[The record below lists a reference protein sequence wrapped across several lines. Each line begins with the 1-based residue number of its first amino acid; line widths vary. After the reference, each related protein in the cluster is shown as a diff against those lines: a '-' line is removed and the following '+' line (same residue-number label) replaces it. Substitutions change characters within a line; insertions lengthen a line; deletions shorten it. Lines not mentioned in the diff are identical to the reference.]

1 MSKSIMHRKD
11 GTCYL
16 CAKLHGGDDWIY
28 PHVEEHHA
36 VFGDFGA
43 LRTIAEHYGLKVYL
57 CPAHHQYSDESVHSN
72 GKRGDEIRKMLSQD
86 AQRAFEEK
94 HPDLSFLTIFGINYL

>member
-16 CAKLHGGDDWIY
+16 CAKLHGGDHWIY

-36 VFGDFGA
+36 VYGDFGA
-43 LRTIAEHYGLKVYL
+43 NRDLAEHYGLKVYL
-57 CPAHHQYSDESVHSN
+57 CPAHHQNSPEAVHHN
-72 GKRGDEIRKMLSQD
+72 GKRGEEMRRILSED
-86 AQRAFEEK
+86 AQRAFEER
-94 HPDLSFLTIFGINYL
+94 HPDLSFREIFGINYL

>member
-16 CAKLHGGDDWIY
+16 CAKLHGGDDWHY
-28 PHVEEHHA
+28 EVTEEHHV
-36 VFGDFGA
+36 VFGYWGSGRD
-43 LRTIAEHYGLKVYL
+43 LSEKYGLKVYL
-57 CPAHHQYSDESVHSN
+57 CQPHHQNSPEAVHSN
-72 GKRGDEIRKMLSQD
+72 ADIKRMLCED

-94 HPDLSFLTIFGINYL
+94 HPDLNFKEIFGDNYL